1 MLLIMNSSEI
11 IMERKNKLINIRIQ
25 ICNVVRCLL
34 AFYSTG
40 KLTFFIE
47 YIPSPFITLPFII
60 LICLGVFADVKHTQL
75 QARLLCLIEIV
86 FKDIAK
92 CSCVSIILNMTP
104 KKLFVIRSN

>member
-1 MLLIMNSSEI
+1 
-11 IMERKNKLINIRIQ
+11 MERKNKLINIRIQ

-40 KLTFFIE
+40 KLIFFIE
-47 YIPSPFITLPFII
+47 YIPPPFITLPFII

-75 QARLLCLIEIV
+75 QARLLCLI

>member
-1 MLLIMNSSEI
+1 
-11 IMERKNKLINIRIQ
+11 MERKNKLINIRIQ

-104 KKLFVIRSN
+104 KNCL